1 MQSYLGLSSLHP
13 LTFLCVKIWPRMS
26 MIIIINSHIFG
37 EDTNLAY
44 SIKLS
49 EILNIKNMNS

>member
-1 MQSYLGLSSLHP
+1 
-13 LTFLCVKIWPRMS
+13 

-37 EDTNLAY
+37 EDTSLAY

-49 EILNIKNMNS
+49 EILKIKNMNS

>member
-1 MQSYLGLSSLHP
+1 
-13 LTFLCVKIWPRMS
+13 

-37 EDTNLAY
+37 EDTSLAY

-49 EILNIKNMNS
+49 EILKIKNMNSEQNKNGLQNVVVYSLHTIFMHT